1 MLRMMKSRYSSLTTF
16 VCGVL
21 FFVSAAGN
29 AQEWTRFRG
38 PNGTGIG
45 LVNGIPSKF
54 TVDDADWRVAL
65 KGEGHSSP
73 VLWGEHVFVTGSNR
87 AKGTF
92 IVQCLR
98 AKDGYEA
105 WSVSRPQ
112 KSYRMHKY
120 NHLTSSTPATDGK
133 KLVVLVSEP
142 DAQTVFAVD
151 LEGEKLWER
160 KFKTIISNHGGGVS
174 PVFHDD
180 SVILAG
186 DEESRSFLTALD
198 SASGKVLWK
207 IDRANVKA
215 AFSTPCRFV
224 DPSGTEGLLFYS
236 MAHGITFVDPSTGK
250 TFWEQVDLFEKRTV
264 SSCLVADGLI
274 IGTCGSGGGGN
285 YLVALKPGSAVKGAP
300 PSLKYKLRRS
310 IPYVP
315 TSLAKDGLLFLWG
328 DAGIVTCVRSKSGEI
343 VWQERVEGRFF
354 GSPVW
359 VEERLFCIST
369 TGKVVVLA
377 ATEKFRQ
384 IALNDLGEP
393 THSTPAMAGGR
404 LFLRTLGHLTCVL
417 GGSK

>member
-1 MLRMMKSRYSSLTTF
+1 MIKSHYPSLTTF

-21 FFVSAAGN
+21 LGMNAAGN

-45 LVNGIPSKF
+45 LAKGIPSKF

-73 VLWGEHVFVTGSNR
+73 VLWGGRVFVTGSNR

-98 AKDGYEA
+98 AKDGSEA

-112 KSYRMHKY
+112 KSYRMHQY

-133 KLVVLVSEP
+133 QLVVLVSEP
-142 DAQTVFAVD
+142 DAHTVFAVD
-151 LEGEKLWER
+151 LEGKKLWER
-160 KFKTIISNHGGGVS
+160 KFETIISNHGGGVS
-174 PVFHDD
+174 PIFYGDR
-180 SVILAG
+180 VILAG

-198 SASGKVLWK
+198 AASGNVLWK
-207 IDRANVKA
+207 TDRANVKT

-224 DPSGTEGLLFYS
+224 DPSGTEGLLFNS

-250 TFWEQVDLFEKRTV
+250 TFWEQVDLFDKRTV
-264 SSCLVADGLI
+264 SSCLVVDGLV

-285 YLVALKPGSAVKGAP
+285 YLVALKPGSAAKGAS
-300 PSLKYKLRRS
+300 PSLAYKLRRS

-315 TSLAKDGLLFLWG
+315 TSLAKDGLLFLWS
-328 DAGIVTCVRSKSGEI
+328 DSGIVTCVRGKSGEI
-343 VWQERVEGRFF
+343 VWSDMGDGNGSHIGAQPIVQRFR
-354 GSPVW
+354 S
-359 VEERLFCIST
+359 S
-369 TGKVVVLA
+369 
-377 ATEKFRQ
+377 
-384 IALNDLGEP
+384 LGAP
-393 THSTPAMAGGR
+393 Q
-404 LFLRTLGHLTCVL
+404 
-417 GGSK
+417 